1 MEWARQK
8 SIVFSKEK
16 LQFKGK
22 EVHFFGCTWRCEA
35 RQQQGSSHTKHA
47 TPKRCQEP
55 TELLGPS
62 QLSYKV
68 LSSPGHHCC
77 TPSSIHEEG
86 SSLHIRPGV
95 WTCILCSQRK
105 SIYFWCVKVLWPSRR
120 NSNPGRCFVE
130 GPWCHPPTEWSTCV
144 LWIKGTHENYSN
156 IKREALGLV
165 WELERLHY
173 FIYGKQCT
181 IQTDHKPLEAIF
193 RKELS
198 SCPAKLQR
206 FVLGALK
213 YNVKVTYVKGTDVP
227 IADALSRV
235 SLQPAAANSQL
246 PQLDICY
253 VTNKLSASQARLQ
266 HIWEETTSDPTLNG
280 LREKFSEDEQTKERN
295 AQSHSMTTGASA
307 KSLLSKMALYW
318 RQTELLYHQFCVG
331 RCWVLSIKDT

>member
-1 MEWARQK
+1 MDAPGGVRPDSSKVAAIQSMQPPKDVKSLQSFLGLVNYLTRYSARLAT
-8 SIVFSKEK
+8 IAAPLRVFMKKEVAYILGPEYELAFSAVKEK
-16 LQFKGK
+16 VSTFGVLRYFDPAEETVIQADASLKGHGAILLQNGQP
-22 EVHFFGCTWRCEA
+22 VCYA
-35 RQQQGSSHTKHA
+35 S
-47 TPKRCQEP
+47 
-55 TELLGPS
+55 
-62 QLSYKV
+62 KV
-68 LSSPGHHCC
+68 L
-77 TPSSIHEEG
+77 TKITVT
-86 SSLHIRPGV
+86 L
-95 WTCILCSQRK
+95 L
-105 SIYFWCVKVLWPSRR
+105 
-120 NSNPGRCFVE
+120 
-130 GPWCHPPTEWSTCV
+130 
-144 LWIKGTHENYSN
+144 
-156 IKREALGLV
+156 KREALGLV

-280 LREKFSEDEQTKERN
+280 LREKIFR
-295 AQSHSMTTGASA
+295 G
-307 KSLLSKMALYW
+307 
-318 RQTELLYHQFCVG
+318 
-331 RCWVLSIKDT
+331 

>member
-1 MEWARQK
+1 M
-8 SIVFSKEK
+8 
-16 LQFKGK
+16 
-22 EVHFFGCTWRCEA
+22 
-35 RQQQGSSHTKHA
+35 
-47 TPKRCQEP
+47 
-55 TELLGPS
+55 
-62 QLSYKV
+62 
-68 LSSPGHHCC
+68 
-77 TPSSIHEEG
+77 
-86 SSLHIRPGV
+86 
-95 WTCILCSQRK
+95 
-105 SIYFWCVKVLWPSRR
+105 
-120 NSNPGRCFVE
+120 
-130 GPWCHPPTEWSTCV
+130 

-246 PQLDICY
+246 PAVLRYFDP
-253 VTNKLSASQARLQ
+253 A
-266 HIWEETTSDPTLNG
+266 EETVIQADASLKGHGAILLQNGQPVCYGSKVLTKITVTLSV
-280 LREKFSEDEQTKERN
+280 K
-295 AQSHSMTTGASA
+295 H
-307 KSLLSKMALYW
+307 
-318 RQTELLYHQFCVG
+318 
-331 RCWVLSIKDT
+331 